1 MIVSCDTCKHEYQA
15 EANFLTRTAPD
26 KGTDVIEHALRC
38 PKCET
43 VTHTHYVNPAI
54 QRRQELVRIAAK
66 HYQERRTETT
76 WNRYQQARADL
87 AREFEKLNPK
97 KVAA

>member
-1 MIVSCDTCKHEYQA
+1 MIVRCDTCKYEYQA
-15 EANFLTRTAPD
+15 EQNFLTRMAPD
-26 KGTDVIEHALRC
+26 KGDDVIEHALRC
-38 PKCET
+38 PECET

-54 QRRQELVRIAAK
+54 ERRQELVQIATK
-66 HYQERRTETT
+66 HYQKERTKTT
-76 WNRYQQARADL
+76 WKRYQQARADL